1 MFAFLQSDGITCARM
16 AYEFTVVTDDDL
28 SVYSQFVHFGGK
40 IVYAIGGNFEV
51 AGVAVCS
58 FVFDIRFEFKIF
70 DNLRCT
76 PMRFI
81 EVFYK
86 IEVSLGTSQLDTGL
100 GAFFGSRH
108 ELFVNYFDR
117 AYRT

>member
-1 MFAFLQSDGITCARM
+1 MQTISLPVLEAGEYA
-16 AYEFTVVTDDDL
+16 
-28 SVYSQFVHFGGK
+28 GG
-40 IVYAIGGNFEV
+40 
-51 AGVAVCS
+51 
-58 FVFDIRFEFKIF
+58 
-70 DNLRCT
+70 
-76 PMRFI
+76 
-81 EVFYK
+81 